1 MLCDCNGLL
10 EIHTAWKDE
19 EDTTEEDKKT
29 RQKTYTD
36 DEGHIYMLIQYG
48 RRLDFVSS
56 VFKRRGSLTPAHP
69 SHPLLCQPTSHEHPR
84 ETMPTAQ
91 TSSAHPRP

>member
-1 MLCDCNGLL
+1 VLCDCNGLL
-10 EIHTAWKDE
+10 EIHTALNDE

-29 RQKTYTD
+29 RQKTHTD
-36 DEGHIYMLIQYG
+36 DEGRSG
-48 RRLDFVSS
+48 
-56 VFKRRGSLTPAHP
+56 FKRRGSLTPAHP